1 MVARH
6 YIVKGRVQ
14 GVGFRYFTH
23 RLAEQLDIKGW
34 VKNLGNGAVEV
45 HGEGDENP
53 MEQFLSKIKR
63 GPSLA
68 SVQDVETGEVEP
80 EGYQGFSIEW

>member
-6 YIVKGRVQ
+6 YILKGRVQ
-14 GVGFRYFTH
+14 GVGFRFFTR

-45 HGEGDENP
+45 HAEGDENP
-53 MEQFLSKIKR
+53 MEQFLSTIKR

-68 SVQDVETGEVEP
+68 FVQDVEAGEVEP
-80 EGYQGFSIEW
+80 EGYQGFSLEW

>member
-14 GVGFRYFTH
+14 GVGFRYFTR
-23 RLAEQLDIKGW
+23 RLAAELDIKGW
-34 VKNLGNGAVEV
+34 VKNLENGAVEV
-45 HGEGDENP
+45 HAEGDEKP
-53 MEQFLSKIKR
+53 MEQFFSDIKR

-68 SVQDVETGEVEP
+68 FVQEVEAGEVEP
-80 EGYQGFSIEW
+80 EGYPDFSLEW

>member
-14 GVGFRYFTH
+14 GVGFRYFTR

-34 VKNLGNGAVEV
+34 VKNLENGAVEV
-45 HGEGDENP
+45 HAEGDENP
-53 MEQFLSKIKR
+53 MEQFFRKIKR

-68 SVQDVETGEVEP
+68 FVQEVEAGEVEP
-80 EGYQGFSIEW
+80 EGYQDFSLEW

>member
-14 GVGFRYFTH
+14 GVGFRFFTR

-34 VKNLGNGAVEV
+34 VKNLENGAVEV
-45 HGEGDENP
+45 HAEGDENS
-53 MEQFLSKIKR
+53 MEQFFRKIKR

-68 SVQDVETGEVEP
+68 FVQEVEAGEVKP
-80 EGYQGFSIEW
+80 EGYRDFSLEW

>member
-14 GVGFRYFTH
+14 GVGFRYFT
-23 RLAEQLDIKGW
+23 RQLAEELGIKGW
-34 VKNLGNGAVEV
+34 VKNIQDGAVEV
-45 HGEGDENP
+45 HAEGEEKP
-53 MEQFLSKIKR
+53 MEQFLRKVKR

-68 SVQDVETGEVEP
+68 FVQDVQAGEVEP
-80 EGYQGFSIEW
+80 EGYQGFSLEW

>member
-14 GVGFRYFTH
+14 GVGFRYFTR
-23 RLAEQLDIKGW
+23 RLAAELDIKGW
-34 VKNLGNGAVEV
+34 VKNLEDGAGEV

-53 MEQFLSKIKR
+53 MEQFLSKIKS

-68 SVQDVETGEVEP
+68 LVQVVEAGEVRT
-80 EGYQGFSIEW
+80 EGYHDFSFEW